1 MATATLHN
9 NRKVTAHIP
18 GQEENMPDREIKEA
32 TSRSSRLEQAFQ
44 KMNQATFD
52 VLTFQEFSKE
62 FPADLVRNKETF
74 LRDLHS
80 QLVISTSSA
89 IQVDFSNAAAC
100 RYLNCMPSESFR
112 QSSCTSLFD

>member
-18 GQEENMPDREIKEA
+18 GQDENMPDRERKEA
-32 TSRSSRLEQAFQ
+32 TSRSSHLEQAFQ

-62 FPADLVRNKETF
+62 FPADLVRNNSNETF

-80 QLVISTSSA
+80 QLVSSTSSA
-89 IQVDFSNAAAC
+89 IQVGFSQMLLLA
-100 RYLNCMPSESFR
+100 
-112 QSSCTSLFD
+112 DI